1 MSEKISEQEYLK
13 RFLGGGYREVAY
25 ENLLPLDKQKLWL
38 SNKKVSD
45 NNSNNKKVCPVCKNE
60 LMLYLP
66 YGEYMRYNAQCPYC
80 DSLERHRAYWMYWE
94 KLNLFEG
101 KRIRLLHFAPEK
113 CFLNEIKKMEFIDY
127 YPVDLNA
134 GFYGIREKVDITDI
148 PYKDHMFDLIIC
160 NHVLEHIPNEVK
172 ALSELY
178 RVLKI
183 DGTAFLTV
191 PVCDHA
197 EMTLEKEEYNTPEL
211 RREFYGN
218 PDHVRMYG
226 KDFKTRLEHAGFI
239 VNRILMNEEYAKE
252 ELDRYGLYKNEAMYE
267 CRK

>member
-1 MSEKISEQEYLK
+1 M
-13 RFLGGGYREVAY
+13 
-25 ENLLPLDKQKLWL
+25 
-38 SNKKVSD
+38 
-45 NNSNNKKVCPVCKNE
+45 
-60 LMLYLP
+60 
-66 YGEYMRYNAQCPYC
+66 
-80 DSLERHRAYWMYWE
+80 
-94 KLNLFEG
+94 
-101 KRIRLLHFAPEK
+101 
-113 CFLNEIKKMEFIDY
+113 
-127 YPVDLNA
+127 
-134 GFYGIREKVDITDI
+134 
-148 PYKDHMFDLIIC
+148 
-160 NHVLEHIPNEVK
+160 
-172 ALSELY
+172 
-178 RVLKI
+178 LKI

-226 KDFKTRLEHAGFI
+226 KDFTTRLEHAGFI